1 MVPMKIMNHKSSH
14 LSTIYQ
20 VEAHKTIDHHIFVEK
35 IQEVVGTK
43 MDSLW

>member
-1 MVPMKIMNHKSSH
+1 MKIMNHKSSH

-20 VEAHKTIDHHIFVEK
+20 VEAHKIIDYHIFVEN

-43 MDSLW
+43 RDGLW